1 MLTPLFNNL
10 IHGKTRPLNLSESP
24 GRFLEARSFQE
35 LRKAAGFAQ
44 RGAHSWTNCDSRC
57 IGRRIRCRTTLE

>member
-10 IHGKTRPLNLSESP
+10 IDSKTRPFVRESWP
-24 GRFLEARSFQE
+24 ALRRTPFQDLREAT
-35 LRKAAGFAQ
+35 GFAQ
-44 RGAHSWTNCDSRC
+44 RRARSWTNCDPRC